1 MHVVVHVLASDDWCR
16 SAGVLTLNA
25 LRFVP
30 VTSLL
35 GRKLT
40 LHLIVVVVFVGAV
53 LNRDHVVVV
62 LLRELCLVVD
72 RLDRGVVVVLVN
84 LLVDRR
90 LHVLVFS
97 AVDGLVSDG
106 RGNLLVDGGVVMA
119 GLGPAANV
127 SRLDFSDL
135 RTSRT

>member
-1 MHVVVHVLASDDWCR
+1 MVHMLASNDRCR
-16 SAGVLTLNA
+16 GAGVLTLNA

-30 VTSLL
+30 VASLL

-40 LHLIVVVVFVGAV
+40 LHIIVVVVFVGTV
-53 LNRDHVVVV
+53 LNRNHVVVV

-72 RLDRGVVVVLVN
+72 RLNGRVVVILVN

-97 AVDGLVSDG
+97 AVDCLVSDG
-106 RGNLLVDGGVVMA
+106 RGNLLVHGGVVMA

-127 SRLDFSDL
+127 SRLDFSDR

>member
-1 MHVVVHVLASDDWCR
+1 MLASDDWCS

-25 LRFVP
+25 LGFVT

-35 GRKLT
+35 GCELT

-53 LNRDHVVVV
+53 LDWDHVVVV

-84 LLVDRR
+84 FLVDRR
-90 LHVLVFS
+90 LDVLMFS

-106 RGNLLVDGGVVMA
+106 RGNLLVDGGVVMSR
-119 GLGPAANV
+119 LGPAAIV
-127 SRLDFSDL
+127 SRLDSFHQK
-135 RTSRT
+135 TSRT

>member
-1 MHVVVHVLASDDWCR
+1 MLAGDDWCG

-25 LRFVP
+25 LRFVA

-35 GRKLT
+35 GCKLT
-40 LHLIVVVVFVGAV
+40 LHLIVVVVFIGAV

-62 LLRELCLVVD
+62 LLWELCLVVD
-72 RLDRGVVVVLVN
+72 RLDGSMVVVLVN

-90 LHVLVFS
+90 LDVLVFS

-119 GLGPAANV
+119 RLGPAAIV
-127 SRLDFSDL
+127 SRLGSFN
-135 RTSRT
+135 